1 MTKKIRIIR
10 SESILSELV
19 TLGETFRIGL
29 PYEDVI
35 KNADFRKFG
44 ISGVFKENEV
54 QTPIPAGPR
63 TRANLKGLYVRQ
75 QPEIKEET
83 LRHIK
88 YKKKNGT
95 KVEFDRI
102 YNMYKKILLDRLN
115 VSFKFMKDEDGTEF
129 IVSDVLVFDDEFA
142 NSKKNTHIINLFLE
156 VFGNYEVIREN
167 LSYFIK
173 TDAPFERE
181 VLPSGERLDD
191 RNFHEF
197 IEFAERSIKERDRRP
212 LIERANVM
220 KEFAPIVRKA
230 PGLNGYLAFI
240 FEDKGIVAAESIK
253 ENNATY
259 FFKLQDYEDNLMKDK
274 QEVLNNKLMLKR
286 FYHSQDDRW
295 EKKIRKFL
303 NQH

>member
-1 MTKKIRIIR
+1 MKKIRIIR
-10 SESILSELV
+10 SENILSELV
-19 TLGETFRIGL
+19 TFGETFRIGL
-29 PYEDVI
+29 PYEDVV
-35 KNADFRKFG
+35 KNADLKKFG
-44 ISGVFKENEV
+44 ISDVFKENEA

-63 TRANLKGLYVRQ
+63 TKANLKGMYVRQ
-75 QPEIKEET
+75 QPEVKEET

-115 VSFKFMKDEDGTEF
+115 VSFKFMKDEDGIEF
-129 IVSDVLVFDDEFA
+129 IVSDVLVFNDEFA

-197 IEFAERSIKERDRRP
+197 IEFAERSIKERDRKP

-240 FEDKGIVAAESIK
+240 FEEKGIVAAESIR

>member
-1 MTKKIRIIR
+1 MNKRIRIIR

-29 PYEDVI
+29 PFEDAA
-35 KNADFRKFG
+35 KNNDLNKFG
-44 ISGVFKENEV
+44 ISGVFKESEM

-63 TRANLKGLYVRQ
+63 TKANLKGMYVRQ
-75 QPEIKEET
+75 QPEVKEET

-115 VSFKFMKDEDGTEF
+115 VSFHFMKDEDGTEF
-129 IVSDVLVFDDEFA
+129 IVSDVLVFDDDFA

-173 TDAPFERE
+173 TDAPFDTE
-181 VLPSGERLDD
+181 VLPSGERLEE
-191 RNFHEF
+191 RNFNEF
-197 IEFAERSIKERDRRP
+197 IEFAERNIKERHRGP
-212 LIERANVM
+212 LIERVNVM
-220 KEFAPIVRKA
+220 KEFAPTVRKTL
-230 PGLNGYLAFI
+230 GRNGYLVFI
-240 FEDKGIVAAESIK
+240 FEDKNIVAAESTK

-259 FFKLQDYEDNLMKDK
+259 FFSIQDYEDNILKDK
-274 QEVLNNKLMLKR
+274 QEVINNKLMVKR
-286 FYHSQDDRW
+286 FYHSSDDRW
-295 EKKIRKFL
+295 AKRIRRFL
-303 NQH
+303 NQL

>member
-1 MTKKIRIIR
+1 MTNRIRIIN
-10 SESILSELV
+10 SEKILSELV
-19 TLGETFRIGL
+19 ILDETFRIGL
-29 PYEDVI
+29 PFQDAV
-35 KNADFRKFG
+35 KNANLKKFG
-44 ISGVFKENEV
+44 ISDIFKDSET

-63 TRANLKGLYVRQ
+63 TRANLKGMYIRQ
-75 QPEIKEET
+75 QPEVKEET

-102 YNMYKKILLDRLN
+102 YNMYKKILLNRLN
-115 VSFKFMKDEDGTEF
+115 VSFHFMKDEDGTEF
-129 IVSDVLVFDDEFA
+129 IVSDVLVFDDDFA

-156 VFGNYEVIREN
+156 VFGSYEVIREN

-181 VLPSGERLDD
+181 VLPRGERLDD

-240 FEDKGIVAAESIK
+240 FEEKGIVAAESIR

-286 FYHSQDDRW
+286 FYHSKDERW
-295 EKKIRKFL
+295 EKNIRKFL